1 MRQGRETRE
10 EDIDEKCTSAIADE
24 WRREEDRDRKG
35 IKTAREGEREREAQ
49 GEGTSFRESARTII
63 RSRAGSSKDPR
74 DDISM
79 PCLRN
84 NFNYPRYTKKNTK
97 SNARN
102 SGERASPL
110 SAPSWSSSTVAL
122 SFIDTR
128 CTPFSPPPHRSFSFS
143 LGRYVP
149 TGLPAMPMDYH
160 RLSSRT
166 SRAFACVCVS
176 AYVCERESGIRERG
190 PTYRRGIN

>member
-1 MRQGRETRE
+1 MCNERRCYREQKRE
-10 EDIDEKCTSAIADE
+10 K
-24 WRREEDRDRKG
+24 DRDRKG
-35 IKTAREGEREREAQ
+35 GEKGTRRKRKAERGAP
-49 GEGTSFRESARTII
+49 FRESTRTII

-102 SGERASPL
+102 SGSPL
-110 SAPSWSSSTVAL
+110 SALSWPSSTVAL

-128 CTPFSPPPHRSFSFS
+128 CTPFSPPFSPLS
-143 LGRYVP
+143 LLIV
-149 TGLPAMPMDYH
+149 LF
-160 RLSSRT
+160 LSLSR
-166 SRAFACVCVS
+166 
-176 AYVCERESGIRERG
+176 
-190 PTYRRGIN
+190 